1 MTDALASLYRRGNYS
16 FVPLVREQFKPF
28 CSLDILFLRP
38 NMPGSAAVID
48 VRINP
53 YRITFASIGFFTA
66 PGHVGGGKY
75 IFVLGPF
82 MTIVGAVWLASDWFD
97 L

>member
-1 MTDALASLYRRGNYS
+1 MRKAVSTILATALLLTGLY
-16 FVPLVREQFKPF
+16 VCWVW
-28 CSLDILFLRP
+28 
-38 NMPGSAAVID
+38 
-48 VRINP
+48 
-53 YRITFASIGFFTA
+53 FTA